1 MKKEDLKINEEDTM
15 REEYDFDYS
24 KAVWGK
30 SAKKLLEEG
39 ANIVVIQPDVFAVFP
54 DSASVNEAL
63 RPGNDLSPR
72 RVLWALTKG
81 VKEGHSHRFE
91 AHNSYFQFVHLF
103 SFLG

>member
-63 RPGNDLSPR
+63 RSLIELSKKAGAAKNR
-72 RVLWALTKG
+72 RKRRPAGVG
-81 VKEGHSHRFE
+81 VKG
-91 AHNSYFQFVHLF
+91 
-103 SFLG
+103 